1 MARKFTMGD
10 FIHSDIANDRKIN
23 NTPGVDVN
31 SLGVDASKENIINS
45 ARILFK
51 KCLGPLKQHFP
62 TLAISSGFRCK
73 RLNSIVKGVSDSN
86 HLFGEAADIYD
97 PLGQFETLDIFKFI
111 LRFIPNFYQVI
122 WEYPER
128 GKSTKKDNF
137 DVEVT
142 STHRVNSWVHVAY
155 VKDDHAKKI
164 SLASELE
171 SYHQQYKR
179 SYTLRSSPNKDGK
192 RIYTHYLKMSDFLSI
207 EEIRNY
213 PVGGNQQF
221 DPTSY
226 L

>member
-1 MARKFTMGD
+1 MAKFTVGD
-10 FIHSDIANDRKIN
+10 FIHSDEAIKRSIN
-23 NTPGVDVN
+23 NAPGVDEKRHG
-31 SLGVDASKENIINS
+31 SEYSKENILANT
-45 ARILFK
+45 RELFK
-51 KCLGPLKQHFP
+51 HVIQPLKQHFP
-62 TLAISSGFRCK
+62 NLAISSGFRCK
-73 RLNSIVKGVSDSN
+73 RLNSIVGGVSDSN